1 MKFRGLS
8 YLLCVLAIV
17 LPTWA
22 QAPAHESTVDG
33 RWEAKVATQRGEQVT
48 RFEFKNA
55 NGEVTGT
62 VTEGAAQPLEIRNGR
77 LDGFKLTFDT
87 MQSPRGNEDPI
98 LMSWNGTI
106 VAEAESI
113 RFIRSAANN
122 GESRGS
128 MELLAKRVVP

>member
-1 MKFRGLS
+1 MKLRSLCS
-8 YLLCVLAIV
+8 LLCVLAIV
-17 LPTWA
+17 LPIWA

-33 RWEAKVATQRGEQVT
+33 RWEAKVTTQRGEQVT

-77 LDGFKLTFDT
+77 LNGFQLTFDT
-87 MQSPRGNEDPI
+87 MQSARGDDDPI
-98 LMSWNGTI
+98 LMTWTGTI
-106 VAEAESI
+106 VAETEAI
-113 RFIRSAANN
+113 RFVRSAANS
-122 GESRGS
+122 GENKGS